1 MLFQTAGA
9 LSPPVAVDL
18 PFTVMPTRVDS
29 DGKNLLAFSF
39 SNRKVLGLY
48 YVNTG
53 SYVEV
58 DLESPVLMTTFSRQ
72 AVVAL
77 LATKD
82 RLALVDV
89 STRKIE
95 YRQLESEASAVVA
108 ENDELYVVYPT
119 IRRIDRVD
127 LRFEV
132 FESFDYSPAEGTD
145 QFDVFGKNIYI
156 ISRDLNE
163 VTVLG
168 EKPAVVKL
176 DGVAVLVKA
185 VADGAW
191 VVLSDDTVLKI
202 SGSSVIF
209 KTTLPRATFVYAA
222 TTIDNKLVYASVTR
236 RVIGIV
242 DGNGFREIKLPDN
255 SPFSVAATEGRR
267 IWFLDGVG
275 QKLFSL
281 YDSVS
286 PRLSNWRVET
296 LPDGSALVRVMASDP
311 DNDLASVMLVPVEY
325 QGIYQFTAEP
335 IPMSEKQ
342 GFFEAIY
349 RPGTGITKV
358 ELYVN
363 GTDIAGNSVSERVG
377 EIDYSKS
384 QTSPQVTT
392 FATAVP
398 SNPATAP
405 ALVSELLLLIPLIIV
420 VSVLIFARR
429 PRRKRPKKR

>member
-1 MLFQTAGA
+1 
-9 LSPPVAVDL
+9 
-18 PFTVMPTRVDS
+18 
-29 DGKNLLAFSF
+29 
-39 SNRKVLGLY
+39 
-48 YVNTG
+48 
-53 SYVEV
+53 
-58 DLESPVLMTTFSRQ
+58 
-72 AVVAL
+72 
-77 LATKD
+77 
-82 RLALVDV
+82 
-89 STRKIE
+89 
-95 YRQLESEASAVVA
+95 
-108 ENDELYVVYPT
+108 
-119 IRRIDRVD
+119 
-127 LRFEV
+127 
-132 FESFDYSPAEGTD
+132 
-145 QFDVFGKNIYI
+145 
-156 ISRDLNE
+156 
-163 VTVLG
+163 
-168 EKPAVVKL
+168 
-176 DGVAVLVKA
+176 
-185 VADGAW
+185 
-191 VVLSDDTVLKI
+191 
-202 SGSSVIF
+202 
-209 KTTLPRATFVYAA
+209 
-222 TTIDNKLVYASVTR
+222 
-236 RVIGIV
+236 
-242 DGNGFREIKLPDN
+242 
-255 SPFSVAATEGRR
+255 
-267 IWFLDGVG
+267 
-275 QKLFSL
+275 
-281 YDSVS
+281 S

-392 FATAVP
+392 FATTVP